1 MDTPHQRH
9 LTLSLLAYAV
19 QRGVSVNSLCD
30 ACGIDLD
37 SVRANTAAVTS
48 RQMSDLWMHAAQSC
62 HDPLFGLHF
71 GESLQLAALG
81 VVGQIIQS
89 AATVGEAVTMAA
101 SLSGVVTDLYAIDV
115 TKGRSSF
122 TISFRTQASVSGSSA
137 VLRQLRDFL
146 VVFVIHELDGLLLRK
161 VAPLSVTLP
170 EAVMPLAEYQR
181 VLRCTPVHKAGVCR
195 VTFAG
200 VYWNEPI
207 ITANHELK
215 NILLQRAGNGLPPT
229 LAFKGRILT
238 YLEGHAYLG
247 ILSLEEVAAN
257 FNMSPRSLQRRLRE
271 EQVTFQQLADTV
283 RKSLALQ
290 YVNSGSY
297 PVKEISVMLGYNE
310 LSAFSRAFKR
320 WTGKAP
326 GRYVA

>member
-1 MDTPHQRH
+1 MDTHYQRD

-19 QRGVSVNSLCD
+19 QRGISAESLCN

-37 SVRANTAAVTS
+37 AVRADTAPVTS
-48 RQMSDLWMHAAQSC
+48 RHMNDLWMHASQSC

-89 AATVGEAVTMAA
+89 AATVGEAVTIAA
-101 SLSGVVTDLYAIDV
+101 SLSSLVTDQYAV
-115 TKGRSSF
+115 EVKKSRPSF
-122 TISFRTQASVSGSSA
+122 TVGLRMQASASGSPA
-137 VLRQLRDFL
+137 ALRQLRDFL

-161 VAPLSVTLP
+161 VAPIAVTLP
-170 EAVMPLAEYQR
+170 ETGAPLTEYER
-181 VLRCTPVHKAGVCR
+181 VLRCRPVRKAGPCT
-195 VTFAG
+195 VTFDS

-207 ITANHELK
+207 ITANHELQK
-215 NILLQRAGNGLPPT
+215 ILLQRAGNLVRAPLT
-229 LAFKGRILT
+229 FKDRVLT

-271 EQVTFQQLADTV
+271 EQITFQQLADTV

-290 YVNSGSY
+290 FVGAGHY
-297 PVKEISVMLGYNE
+297 PVKEISAMLGYNE

-320 WTGKAP
+320 WTGKPP
-326 GRYVA
+326 GGYIA